1 MLYYHRID
9 VSKGID
15 VNKTGESKECDIC
28 HYWYLLDQGFQFQPD
43 ICNGCQNVLMMSM
56 NLCDIAFLNIHGA
69 DYKKYRFDGK
79 NGTLKNIKNYYYI

>member
-15 VNKTGESKECDIC
+15 VNKTGESKECNIC

-43 ICNGCQNVLMMSM
+43 ICNGCQNVLMISM
-56 NLCDIAFLNIHGA
+56 NLCDIAILNIHGA
-69 DYKKYRFDGK
+69 DYTKYRFDGK
-79 NGTLKNIKNYYYI
+79 NGTLKNKNYYYI